1 MTHQEQKK
9 AIRRQMTAAKA
20 ALTREERDEAAAQLA
35 TRAFE
40 ALWPREWRAV
50 MAYWPMADEI
60 DTRPLI
66 WRLRHAG
73 VPVFLPVMEGENL
86 TFRLFEGEERL
97 APDPHYGIMQPR
109 AAAPVLP
116 QMVTESG
123 GAGAAV
129 ITPGVAFAPGG
140 GRMGRGRGFY
150 DRLFETLLRAWRI
163 GVGFACQQVDELPTE
178 PHDATMDL
186 LILP

>member
-1 MTHQEQKK
+1 M
-9 AIRRQMTAAKA
+9 AAAKA
-20 ALTREERDEAAAQLA
+20 ALSRKEQDAAAALLA
-35 TRAFE
+35 ERAFE
-40 ALWPREWRAV
+40 ALDSHEWRAV
-50 MAYWPMADEI
+50 MAFWPMADEI

-73 VPVFLPVMEGENL
+73 VPVFLPVMEGESL

-150 DRLFETLLRAWRI
+150 DRLFETLPRAWRI